1 MQSLGLVCTVDLFP
15 VYRQEDGGGSLSSSR
30 KDPGASRRHSSGSSN
45 QPYSSSVPQYP
56 PQPHQQQSFTF
67 VHDSTQTPSSSV
79 VVTSSIVPQPP
90 LRQISATTSAT
101 VPPPQLQQPQAPISS
116 SYLQSPISS
125 FAPSTPSD
133 VVWKVDNHI
142 VTESSKMTHAL
153 VGATFVQPANVEY
166 QGRKSLMFV
175 FAVSTRHRFS
185 STRLSPPIHDR
196 TLRSRSK
203 AHSSYD
209 TASLTY
215 SPKPTTFAISLSK
228 PNVMAAHSAS
238 TPPKSSP
245 AFKLPPSLPR
255 YRSRLFIL
263 PIDFPD
269 STFLQQLARWGVRLN
284 IRETERKRRK
294 KGDRRSLSPHSP
306 SATRSS
312 GPTPKDRQLSDGQED
327 PSDDE

>member
-1 MQSLGLVCTVDLFP
+1 M
-15 VYRQEDGGGSLSSSR
+15 
-30 KDPGASRRHSSGSSN
+30 
-45 QPYSSSVPQYP
+45 
-56 PQPHQQQSFTF
+56 
-67 VHDSTQTPSSSV
+67 
-79 VVTSSIVPQPP
+79 
-90 LRQISATTSAT
+90 SATTSAT
-101 VPPPQLQQPQAPISS
+101 VPPPQLQQPQASGPSSYIHSS
-116 SYLQSPISS
+116 SSS

-133 VVWKVDNHI
+133 VVWKVDNHV

-175 FAVSTRHRFS
+175 FAVSTRHRLS
-185 STRLSPPIHDR
+185 ITRLSLPIHDR
-196 TLRSRSK
+196 TLRSRLK

-238 TPPKSSP
+238 TPPRSFP
-245 AFKLPPSLPR
+245 ASKLPPSLPR
-255 YRSRLFIL
+255 YKSRPSIL
-263 PIDFPD
+263 LIYFPD
-269 STFLQQLARWGVRLN
+269 STSLQQLARWGVRLN

-294 KGDRRSLSPHSP
+294 KGDRRSLSPPSP
-306 SATRSS
+306 SVTRSS
-312 GPTPKDRQLSDGQED
+312 GPATRDRQFSDGQED